1 MSDPRYF
8 GLCWPPGLRTL
19 DWPMPSLGVLDL
31 ANMFDSCLLG
41 SGKHVIHTLC
51 NNPNFQ
57 NQHIK
62 YKKGKNMVKIYFILF
77 FGELIQSL
85 LKFLQNFGKVSHFSE
100 RSQVIDKLLVHIHY
114 SLPIHI
120 PIILSLKL

>member
-1 MSDPRYF
+1 M
-8 GLCWPPGLRTL
+8 
-19 DWPMPSLGVLDL
+19 V
-31 ANMFDSCLLG
+31 
-41 SGKHVIHTLC
+41 
-51 NNPNFQ
+51 NF
-57 NQHIK
+57 
-62 YKKGKNMVKIYFILF
+62 YFILF

-85 LKFLQNFGKVSHFSE
+85 LKFLQNFSKVSHFSG